1 MQTIKKEIKRNI
13 LLNPGP
19 ATTTARVKSALI
31 EADICPRES
40 EFGDVLARVKE
51 KCLRV
56 VDGNKSH
63 QAILIGGS
71 GTAAIEACLS
81 RATDDKKI
89 LILEN
94 GAYGERMA
102 KICSALKISHHTIK
116 FAWGD
121 PLDHKLIENHL
132 KQKANEYSTLA
143 FIHHETTVGL
153 LNDLPSLYQL
163 AQQFQLTTL
172 VDAMSSYAG
181 IEINLKETPVDYLVS
196 SSNKCIQGFAGLG
209 ICLVKNETL
218 KTIRKYPQRS
228 FYLDLII
235 NFDAQEKTHQ
245 FAFTPPV
252 QILYALEEALNEFF
266 EEGGIKARAKKYA
279 DLYAVMVNGLE
290 ELGFKSLV
298 APKDHAKL
306 LTAFRMPEITGFSFE
321 GYHDYLY
328 ARGITIYPGKNAK
341 ENSFRVANIGDLTTK
356 DMEIFL
362 KETSNYLKSL

>member
-102 KICSALKISHHTIK
+102 KICSALKIPHHTIK

-121 PLDHKLIENHL
+121 PISQEIVQKHL
-132 KQKANEYSTLA
+132 LEHAHEYSTMA
-143 FIHHETTVGL
+143 FIHHETTVGI
-153 LNDLPSLYQL
+153 LNDLPNLYQL
-163 AQQFQLTTL
+163 ASRHKLSTL

-181 IEINLKETPVDYLVS
+181 IEINLQHTPVDYLVS

-218 KTIRKYPQRS
+218 TAIRKHPQRS

-252 QILYALEEALNEFF
+252 QILYALDEALNEFF
-266 EEGGIKARAKKYA
+266 EQGGIKARAKRYA
-279 DLYAVMVNGLE
+279 DLYTVMVKGLE

-306 LTAFRMPEITGFSFE
+306 LTAFRMPEISGFSFK

-328 ARGITIYPGKNAK
+328 AKGITIYPGKNAK
-341 ENSFRVANIGDLTTK
+341 ENSFRVANIGDLTLK
-356 DMEIFL
+356 DIELFL
-362 KETSNYLKSL
+362 KETSNYLKTL